1 MGRMDRSGVAAR
13 IRLFGPIEV
22 EVQGR
27 RLGPRDLG
35 GVKPKQVL
43 EILLSARG
51 HPVVKDRL
59 AENLWGEELPQNQ
72 AAALETHVS
81 VLRRHLEPDRRHR
94 RLILTEPRSY
104 RFANDAADVDL
115 DRFDELLERA
125 AESQT
130 ESRRLLEEAIA
141 LARGSVLEDEPY
153 APWALRTRE
162 RYQQLLVQA
171 LLDAAEAALADRDFR
186 PARDHAASATDLDPL
201 NERAYRLLMMASYGV
216 GEPGRALETYTRCRR
231 LLAEEL
237 GVDPLEETE
246 ALYLAILRREDPQRF
261 LPTRITRAT
270 PGFRRLVEHTSAAG
284 WWSTDGALVL
294 TDVGGVGVVP
304 GLEAGRSGVHVGDL
318 LPDAEDRDALVSRH
332 AQALVG
338 AQVTYELR
346 IGDRTILHH
355 LEPVAGEG
363 ARSAGVVG
371 VALDVT
377 GSRLVAA
384 ALAEDQAWRDAYEEA
399 PVAYVFLD
407 ATGRFTRANRRARE
421 VLGYDEQEL
430 RGLHLSQVHPDAP
443 EGRRRSVALWER
455 VSAGDEAGGEF
466 DLLRPGGDVVR
477 GRLWAQPLLDEAG
490 AFAGVRVI
498 IGELPA
504 PSDEDERF
512 DDAEARLRRLYEDAP
527 MAYLAYDAELRVVSA
542 NRRARALLA
551 YTLAELR
558 AMHGLDLVAPED
570 LEGALERHRR
580 AMAGEAAPATGVPVR
595 LTRSDGRVLRT
606 IGTSRAVFDSAGK
619 LAGTQTMFEEL
630 PEGAEIPTGS
640 PVLQRIDPNAVV
652 DREAPTSFVYLDPA
666 GRIQAASRRAA
677 ELLRV
682 EPERLIG
689 ASILE
694 FYLVPT
700 RVDLE
705 RLRAGEE
712 LRGEPRE
719 FRRGDGSVTVLRR
732 WARAL
737 HSGDGDVVGIFAML
751 EDMTQTLAAERRR
764 GPGAFR
770 SVFEEH
776 SEPLFVLDPDH
787 DEILD
792 ANPPACLALGYSR
805 EELLATPVSVVHPEE
820 MPRFVAF
827 MRSATPGGA
836 AWDGDH
842 FTCTRKDGTTFPAQF
857 APIRVDY
864 GQRPSVLVHV
874 RLLAQQRHADPGLR
888 RRLQASRPPARF

>member
-1 MGRMDRSGVAAR
+1 MDRSGVTAR
-13 IRLFGPIEV
+13 IRLFGPLEV

-27 RLGPRDLG
+27 CLGPRDLG

-51 HPVVKDRL
+51 HPVAKDRL
-59 AENLWGEELPQNQ
+59 AEYLWGEELPQNQ
-72 AAALETHVS
+72 AAALETYVS

-104 RFANDAADVDL
+104 RFASEAADVDL

-125 AESQT
+125 AGSQT
-130 ESRRLLEEAIA
+130 GPRRLLEEAIA
-141 LARGSVLEDEPY
+141 LARGSLLEDEPY
-153 APWALRTRE
+153 APWALRLRE

-171 LLDAAEAALADRDFR
+171 WLDAAEAALADRDFR
-186 PARDHAASATDLDPL
+186 SARDHAVSAVDRDPL
-201 NERAYRLLMMASYGV
+201 NERAHRLLMMACYGL
-216 GEPGRALETYTRCRR
+216 GEPGRALETYTKCRK

-246 ALYLAILRREDPQRF
+246 SLYLAILRREDPERF
-261 LPTRITRAT
+261 LPTRITRAM
-270 PGFRRLVEHTSAAG
+270 PGFRRLVERTSAAG
-284 WWSTDGALVL
+284 WWSTDASLRL

-304 GLEAGRSGVHVGDL
+304 GLQTGRSGVDVGDL
-318 LPDAEDRDALVSRH
+318 VPEAEGRGALVSRH
-332 AQALVG
+332 AEALAGV
-338 AQVTYELR
+338 QVTYELR
-346 IGDRTILHH
+346 IGGRIILHH
-355 LEPVAGEG
+355 LEPVAGEEG
-363 ARSAGVVG
+363 RSAGVVG
-371 VALDVT
+371 VAFDVT

-407 ATGRFTRANRRARE
+407 AEGRFTRANRRTRE
-421 VLGYDEQEL
+421 LLGYGEEEL
-430 RGLHLSQVHPDAP
+430 RGLHVSEVQPDTP
-443 EGRRRSVALWER
+443 QGRQRAVALLER
-455 VSAGDEAGGEF
+455 VGAGQEASDELE
-466 DLLRPGGDVVR
+466 LLRSSGDVVR
-477 GRLWAQPLLDEAG
+477 GRLWARPLLDKDG
-490 AFAGVRVI
+490 AFVGVRLI
-498 IGELPA
+498 IGELPGA
-504 PSDEDERF
+504 RGEDERLE
-512 DDAEARLRRLYEDAP
+512 DAEARLRSLYEDAP
-527 MAYLAYDAELRVVSA
+527 MGYVSYDAELRVVSA
-542 NRRARALLA
+542 NRRARELLA

-558 AMHGLDLVAPED
+558 AMHGLDLVAPGD

-580 AMAGEAAPATGVPVR
+580 AMAGEAAPATGVLVR
-595 LTRSDGRVLRT
+595 FLRSDGTVVRT
-606 IGTSRAVFDSAGK
+606 IGTSRAVFDRAGR

-630 PEGAEIPTGS
+630 PEGAEVPVAP
-640 PVLQRIDPNAVV
+640 PVLQWIGPNAVV
-652 DREAPTSFVYLDPA
+652 DREAPTAFVYLDPT
-666 GRIQAASRRAA
+666 GRIQAASQRGA

-682 EPERLIG
+682 APERLIG

-694 FYLVPT
+694 FYLVPA

-737 HSGDGDVVGIFAML
+737 HSGDGDIVGFFGLL
-751 EDMTQTLAAERRR
+751 EDMTQTLAAERRG

-776 SEPLFVLDPDH
+776 SEPLFVVDPDH

-792 ANPPACLALGYSR
+792 ANPPACVALGYSR
-805 EELLATPVSVVHPEE
+805 EELLATPVSAVHPEE

-827 MRSATPGGA
+827 MRSAMPGGA
-836 AWDGDH
+836 PWDGDH

-857 APIRVDY
+857 AVVRVDY
-864 GQRPSVLVHV
+864 GRRPSVLVHV
-874 RLLAQQRHADPGLR
+874 RPLARPRHADPGLR
-888 RRLQASRPPARF
+888 RRLQASGHPGQT

>member
-1 MGRMDRSGVAAR
+1 MDRSGVAAR

-51 HPVVKDRL
+51 HPVAKDRL
-59 AENLWGEELPQNQ
+59 ADYLWGEELPQHQ
-72 AAALETHVS
+72 AAALETYVS
-81 VLRRHLEPDRRHR
+81 ILRRHLEPDRRHR

-104 RFANDAADVDL
+104 RFAGEAADVDL

-125 AESQT
+125 AGSPT
-130 ESRRLLEEAIA
+130 GSRRSLEEAIA

-153 APWALRTRE
+153 APWTLRLRE

-171 LLDAAEAALADRDFR
+171 WLDAAEAALADRDFR
-186 PARDHAASATDLDPL
+186 AAREHAVAAVDQDPL
-201 NERAYRLLMMASYGV
+201 NERAYRLLMMACYGL

-246 ALYLAILRREDPQRF
+246 ALYLAILRGEDPERF
-261 LPTRITRAT
+261 LPTRITRAM
-270 PGFRRLVEHTSAAG
+270 PGFRRLVEHASAAG
-284 WWSTDGALVL
+284 WWSTDASLRL

-304 GLEAGRSGVHVGDL
+304 GLEIGRSGVHVGDL
-318 LPDAEDRDALVSRH
+318 LPEAEGRGALVSRH
-332 AQALVG
+332 AEALAGV
-338 AQVTYELR
+338 QVTYELR
-346 IGDRTILHH
+346 TRGRTILHH
-355 LEPVAGEG
+355 LEPVAVQEG
-363 ARSAGVVG
+363 RPAGVIG

-384 ALAEDQAWRDAYEEA
+384 ALAEDEAWRDAYEEA

-407 ATGRFTRANRRARE
+407 AEGRFTRANRRTRE
-421 VLGYDEQEL
+421 LLGYGEEAL
-430 RGLHLSQVHPDAP
+430 RGLHLSEVQPDTP
-443 EGRRRSVALWER
+443 QGKQRVVALLER
-455 VSAGDEAGGEF
+455 VSAGQEASGEF
-466 DLLRPGGDVVR
+466 DLLRSSGDVVR
-477 GRLWAQPLLDEAG
+477 GRLWARPLLDEDG
-490 AFAGVRVI
+490 AFAGMRLI
-498 IGELPA
+498 IGELPTTTG
-504 PSDEDERF
+504 ETERF
-512 DDAEARLRRLYEDAP
+512 GDAEARLRSLYEDAP
-527 MAYLAYDAELRVVSA
+527 MGYVAYDAELRVVSA
-542 NRRARALLA
+542 NRRARELLA

-558 AMHGLDLVAPED
+558 AMHGLDLVAPGD

-580 AMAGEAAPATGVPVR
+580 AMAGQAAPATGVLVR
-595 LTRSDGRVLRT
+595 FIRSDGTVLRT
-606 IGTSRAVFDSAGK
+606 IGTSRAVFDHAGK

-630 PEGAEIPTGS
+630 PEGAEVPAAPPVSQWSDPT
-640 PVLQRIDPNAVV
+640 AVV
-652 DREAPTSFVYLDPA
+652 DQQAPTAFVYLDPT
-666 GRIQAASRRAA
+666 GRIQAASQRAA

-682 EPERLIG
+682 APERLIG

-694 FYLVPT
+694 FYLVPA
-700 RVDLE
+700 RVDLQ

-712 LRGEPRE
+712 LGGELRE

-737 HSGDGDVVGIFAML
+737 HSGDGDLVGVFALL
-751 EDMTQTLAAERRR
+751 EDMTQALAAQRRG

-776 SEPLFVLDPDH
+776 SEPLFVVDPDH

-792 ANPPACLALGYSR
+792 ANPPACVALGYSR
-805 EELLATPVSVVHPEE
+805 EELLATPVSAVHPEE

-827 MRSATPGGA
+827 MHSAMPGGA
-836 AWDGDH
+836 PWDGDH
-842 FTCTRKDGTTFPAQF
+842 FTCTRKDGTMFPAQF
-857 APIRVDY
+857 AVVRIDY
-864 GQRPSVLVHV
+864 GPRPSVLVHV
-874 RLLAQQRHADPGLR
+874 RPLARPRHADPGLR
-888 RRLQASRPPARF
+888 RRLQASGLSGGT

>member
-1 MGRMDRSGVAAR
+1 MDRSGVAAR

-43 EILLSARG
+43 EILLSAQG
-51 HPVVKDRL
+51 HPVAKDRL
-59 AENLWGEELPQNQ
+59 AEGLWGEELPQNQ
-72 AAALETHVS
+72 AAALETYVS

-104 RFANDAADVDL
+104 RFANEAADVDL

-125 AESQT
+125 ARSPT
-130 ESRRLLEEAIA
+130 EPRRLLEEAIA
-141 LARGSVLEDEPY
+141 IARGSVFEDEPY
-153 APWALRTRE
+153 APWAFRLRE

-171 LLDAAEAALADRDFR
+171 RLDAAEAALADRDFR
-186 PARDHAASATDLDPL
+186 PARHHALSAVDLDPL
-201 NERAYRLLMMASYGV
+201 NERAYRLLMMASYGL
-216 GEPGRALETYTRCRR
+216 GEPGHALETYLRCRR

-261 LPTRITRAT
+261 LPTRITRAM

-284 WWSTDGALVL
+284 WWSTDGSLRL
-294 TDVGGVGVVP
+294 TDVTGVGVVP
-304 GLEAGRSGVHVGDL
+304 GLEPGRSGTHVRDL
-318 LPDAEDRDALVSRH
+318 LPDSDGRDALVSRH

-355 LEPVAGEG
+355 LEPVAGEEG
-363 ARSAGVVG
+363 RPAGVVG

-384 ALAEDQAWRDAYEEA
+384 ALAEDQASRDAYEEPPTA
-399 PVAYVFLD
+399 SL
-407 ATGRFTRANRRARE
+407 E
-421 VLGYDEQEL
+421 E
-430 RGLHLSQVHPDAP
+430 
-443 EGRRRSVALWER
+443 
-455 VSAGDEAGGEF
+455 
-466 DLLRPGGDVVR
+466 
-477 GRLWAQPLLDEAG
+477 
-490 AFAGVRVI
+490 
-498 IGELPA
+498 
-504 PSDEDERF
+504 ERF
-512 DDAEARLRRLYEDAP
+512 EDAQERLRRLYEDAP
-527 MAYLAYDAELRVVSA
+527 MAYVAYDGELRVVSA
-542 NRRARALLA
+542 NRRARELLGH
-551 YTLAELR
+551 TLAELR
-558 AMHGLDLVAPED
+558 AMHGLDLVAPGD
-570 LEGALERHRR
+570 LEETLERHRR
-580 AMAGEAAPATGVPVR
+580 AMAGEAEPATGVLVR
-595 LTRSDGRVLRT
+595 FLRSDGRVLRT
-606 IGTSRAVFDSAGK
+606 IGTSRAVFDRAGK

-630 PEGAEIPTGS
+630 PEGAELPPGS
-640 PVLQRIDPNAVV
+640 PVLRGIDPNAVV
-652 DREAPTSFVYLDPA
+652 DREAPTAFVYLDPA
-666 GRIQAASRRAA
+666 GRIRAASQRAS

-682 EPERLIG
+682 ASERLIG

-694 FYLVPT
+694 FYRVPT
-700 RVDLE
+700 RVDVE

-737 HSGDGDVVGIFAML
+737 HSGEGDVMGIFALL
-751 EDMTQTLAAERRR
+751 EDMTQTLTAERRR

-776 SEPLFVLDPDH
+776 SEALFVVDPEH

-792 ANPPACLALGYSR
+792 ANPPACATLGYSR
-805 EELLATPVSVVHPEE
+805 EELLATPLSVVHPEE

-827 MRSATPGGA
+827 MGSATPGGTT
-836 AWDGDH
+836 WDGDH
-842 FTCTRKDGTTFPAQF
+842 FTCTRRDGTTFPAQF
-857 APIRVDY
+857 APTRVHY
-864 GQRPSVLVHV
+864 GQRPAVLVHM
-874 RLLAQQRHADPGLR
+874 RPLAPQRHADPGLR
-888 RRLQASRPPARF
+888 RRLQASTPPGRP